1 MQGSSEMAGSEKLS
15 GLEAHQQ
22 VSPMEDENLMAV
34 EREHGMQ
41 TPKQPALEQLVQR
54 SDIDRLNDQQPGQF
68 AEVPSKVMH
77 CDDVVNQNFE
87 QKRQGAS
94 KTPPTDYLDKTI
106 QPGTLMQQQAFYMQ
120 SYSGPQDGQIPP
132 PPG

>member
-22 VSPMEDENLMAV
+22 VSPMEDENLMAARH
-34 EREHGMQ
+34 ESGMQ
-41 TPKQPALEQLVQR
+41 TPMQPVR
-54 SDIDRLNDQQPGQF
+54 RNDIDQLNEQQPGQF

-94 KTPPTDYLDKTI
+94 KTPPTDYLDKAI
-106 QPGTLMQQQAFYMQ
+106 PPGTLMHQQAFYMQ